1 MIKIEQGEFRL
12 LACLNGVPR
21 AMPRTARKYLWA
33 DTAAYH
39 VINRGHNRET
49 VFGNDEE
56 MAYFL
61 TLLGRYRDR
70 FDAQIYHYCLMSN
83 HFHLLLRLPQ
93 PQRLSS
99 FMAGLL
105 RSYVHFYHQRRG
117 FVGHL
122 WQGRFKSPVVQRE
135 GYWLS
140 CGRYIERNPQEAGL
154 VARPWEY
161 RWSSA
166 AVYALGRSDPLVR
179 ELNPCYLDLADQAS
193 DRRKT
198 WQELLL
204 SADPLEQDVR
214 RAEHFLGDEGFGQG
228 FQQER
233 GRSVRRRRGR
243 PAKDATGSPTKAG
256 AI

>member
-1 MIKIEQGEFRL
+1 MTRI
-12 LACLNGVPR
+12 
-21 AMPRTARKYLWA
+21 ARMYQW
-33 DTAAYH
+33 TESAAYH

-49 VFGNDEE
+49 VFGAEEE

-61 TLLGRYRDR
+61 TLLVRYRNR
-70 FDAQIYHYCLMSN
+70 FDAQIYHYCLMGN
-83 HFHLLLRLPQ
+83 HFHLLVRMARPQ
-93 PQRLSS
+93 QLSS

-105 RSYVHFYHQRRG
+105 RSYVHFYHRRHG

-166 AVYALGRSDPLVR
+166 AVYALGRSDSLVQ
-179 ELNPCYLDLADQAS
+179 ELNPCYLELASKVPARQ
-193 DRRKT
+193 KK
-198 WQELLL
+198 WQDLLL
-204 SADPLEQDVR
+204 AGDPLEEKVR
-214 RAEHFLGDEGFGQG
+214 QAEHVLGDDGFEQQ
-228 FQQER
+228 FQQEH
-233 GRSVRRRRGR
+233 GRSIRRRRGR
-243 PAKDATGSPTKAG
+243 PPNTGSPTRMRG
-256 AI
+256 MG